1 MLDYADRPI
10 KLPIEWTAGA
20 PGDGEGDGGSR
31 GDGGDGD
38 GGGGGG
44 GRNDGDGG
52 DDKNYEDG
60 GDDDEMGVN
69 FSQTVVPGQFILCPQ
84 QTSSITFRDPISNPA
99 ELEAVIRSSRQQPNW
114 KAAQIE
120 GQSWEGTAEA
130 NIKKFQRIMHPPPED
145 LC

>member
-31 GDGGDGD
+31 GDEG

-60 GDDDEMGVN
+60 GDDDEIWGSISRRLLSLAN
-69 FSQTVVPGQFILCPQ
+69 SFFAHNRPVVLLSGTQ
-84 QTSSITFRDPISNPA
+84 
-99 ELEAVIRSSRQQPNW
+99 SRIQPSL
-114 KAAQIE
+114 KQ
-120 GQSWEGTAEA
+120 
-130 NIKKFQRIMHPPPED
+130 
-145 LC
+145 